1 MQYTFAGMAG
11 DNTTVEAPSEEEAR
25 HLAME
30 ARWGYRYD
38 ITVPSS
44 GREGRYAGRGLF
56 LVQAQ

>member
-30 ARWGYRYD
+30 ARWGGKYD
-38 ITVPSS
+38 DTVPPS
-44 GREGRYAGRGLF
+44 GEEGRYAGRGLF
-56 LVQAQ
+56 LVQTR